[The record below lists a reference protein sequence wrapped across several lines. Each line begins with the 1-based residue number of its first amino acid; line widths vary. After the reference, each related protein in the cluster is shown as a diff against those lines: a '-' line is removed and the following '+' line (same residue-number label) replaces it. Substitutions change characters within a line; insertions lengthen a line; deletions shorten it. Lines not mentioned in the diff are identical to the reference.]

1 MEENK
6 DNLASLISYKLMKEK
21 FNKYEV
27 NKGRF
32 MKDEGGLKW
41 LIIIIIIIINICIL
55 YIYFF

>member
-32 MKDEGGLKW
+32 MKDEGGLK
-41 LIIIIIIIINICIL
+41 
-55 YIYFF
+55 